1 MTSAKAPHT
10 HALRPRPRPQ
20 TAPRLSKSI
29 CKAGKAGKAGKVGQS
44 GVIYMIQ
51 TPRDQCKRTPVW
63 KVGYTC
69 QAFGARLRQYPKGTV
84 VVATFNVRDARKVE
98 RKVMRSFRRTYT
110 LDRGAEYFIGD
121 REAMLRHL
129 HRLVYWDCL

>member
-1 MTSAKAPHT
+1 MTSAKDPHT
-10 HALRPRPRPQ
+10 ATHSHALRPRTRLH

-29 CKAGKAGKAGKVGQS
+29 CKAGKV

-51 TPRDQCKRTPVW
+51 TPRDQRKRTPVW

-129 HRLVYWDCL
+129 QRLVYWDCL

>member
-1 MTSAKAPHT
+1 MTSAKAPHS
-10 HALRPRPRPQ
+10 HALRPRRTRPH
-20 TAPRLSKSI
+20 TVPRLSKSI
-29 CKAGKAGKAGKVGQS
+29 CKAGKVGQS

-51 TPRDQCKRTPVW
+51 TPRDQRKRTPVW

>member
-1 MTSAKAPHT
+1 MTSAKATHS
-10 HALRPRPRPQ
+10 HALRPRTRPQ
-20 TAPRLSKSI
+20 TAARLSKSI
-29 CKAGKAGKAGKVGQS
+29 CKAGKAG
-44 GVIYMIQ
+44 VIYMIQ
-51 TPRDQCKRTPVW
+51 TPRDQRKRTPVW

-129 HRLVYWDCL
+129 QRLVYWDCL